1 MKIGLVR
8 HFKVLHK
15 HDGSL
20 MTSAQFNSWVGA
32 YNNAEIEDTD
42 FDYGLSEWNV
52 CISSDL
58 SRAIQTAETI
68 YPGSVIV
75 TDQLREIEV
84 QSIHT
89 LGNLKLPCQM
99 WMVMGRIAWF
109 FSHSSQAERKN
120 ETVDRARHT
129 IDWIEEHY
137 SNRNVLVVSHGAF
150 MKVLTQ
156 ELFKKGYRGKGL
168 RNPRNGAMYIY
179 EK

>member
-8 HFKVLHK
+8 HFKVIHK
-15 HDGSL
+15 HDGSF
-20 MTSAQFNSWVGA
+20 MTSAQFNSWVEA
-32 YNNAEIEDTD
+32 YNNADIEDTD
-42 FDYGLSEWNV
+42 LEYGLSEWNV

-84 QSIHT
+84 HSIHS
-89 LGNLKLPCQM
+89 LGNLKLPYHM
-99 WMVMGRIAWF
+99 WMLMGRLAWY

-120 ETVDRARHT
+120 ETLDRARHT
-129 IDWIEEHY
+129 IQWIEEHY

-156 ELFKKGYRGKGL
+156 ELFKKGYRGKGMM
-168 RNPRNGAMYIY
+168 NPRNGAMYIY

>member
-8 HFKVLHK
+8 HFKVIHK
-15 HDGSL
+15 HDGRF
-20 MTSAQFNSWVGA
+20 MTSAQFNSWVEA
-32 YNNAEIEDTD
+32 YNNADIEDTD
-42 FDYGLSEWNV
+42 MEYSLSEWNV

-58 SRAIQTAETI
+58 SRAVQTAETI

-84 QSIHT
+84 HSIHA
-89 LGNLKLPCQM
+89 LGNLKLPYHM
-99 WMVMGRIAWF
+99 WMLMGRMAWY

-120 ETVDRARHT
+120 ETLDRARHT
-129 IDWIEEHY
+129 IEWIEEHY

-168 RNPRNGAMYIY
+168 MNPRNGAMYIY